1 MLPRDL
7 THKLTKLLP
16 MLASDQDGEVAG
28 AARAIGRALSA
39 ENLDFHD
46 LARVL
51 AAHTASDPRR
61 PAAGGRRED
70 PFEEGEVEERRTDVR
85 YRRVLL
91 SGKILLPGGGILDC
105 TLRNRSKR
113 GALVEVP
120 SLIGIPDRFVLKIK
134 ATREDLD
141 VEVVWRGERE
151 LGVQLI

>member
-1 MLPRDL
+1 VLPRDL

-16 MLASDQDGEVAG
+16 LLASDQDGEVAG

-51 AAHTASDPRR
+51 TVPPAPEPRR
-61 PAAGGRRED
+61 PPFKTRGEEPFAED
-70 PFEEGEVEERRTDVR
+70 EPEERRSEVR

-134 ATREDLD
+134 ATREALD

>member
-1 MLPRDL
+1 VLPRDL

-28 AARAIGRALSA
+28 AARAIRRALSA

-46 LARVL
+46 LARIL
-51 AAHTASDPRR
+51 TAQPASDLRR
-61 PAAGGRRED
+61 PPFGGRREEPCED
-70 PFEEGEVEERRTDVR
+70 GEPDERRSEVR

-91 SGKILLPGGGILDC
+91 SGKILLPGGGVLDC